1 MDPLS
6 LILAGVAIFFVYKLI
21 SVLGARTGHEQ
32 RQEIEGLQR
41 AARPQ
46 EDDVAG
52 DATPLRPGAERRA
65 AAISAAAAPLR
76 EADPEFDERAFLD
89 GAKGAYEMIVEA
101 FAAGDLKSVK
111 KFLAASVLEA
121 FRKALSDRDTAGA
134 RVDLKFVGIEEAA
147 VKSSRVDDGAMVAV
161 VNFASNQ
168 VRTTYDREGNVID
181 GDPNRVDLVREAWTF
196 SRKIASSDPNWTLV
210 ATSASA

>member
-41 AARPQ
+41 AARSQ

-52 DATPLRPGAERRA
+52 DAAPVRQESNRPA
-65 AAISAAAAPLR
+65 AQVSPAAAPLR
-76 EADPEFDERAFLD
+76 EADPDFDEGAFLD

-101 FAAGDLKSVK
+101 FAAGDLKSIK
-111 KFLAASVLEA
+111 KFLAASVHDA
-121 FRKALSDRDTAGA
+121 FKRALSDRDTTGA
-134 RVDLKFVGIEEAA
+134 RVDLKFVGIEDAA
-147 VKSSRVDDGAMVAV
+147 VKSSRVADGSMIAV
-161 VNFASNQ
+161 VDFASNQ
-168 VRTTYDREGNVID
+168 VRTTYDRDGNVID
-181 GDPNRVDLVREAWTF
+181 GDPNRVDLVRDAWTF